1 MAAGEL
7 NLKAIQALCSLPG
20 HINEHF
26 AFNLVLQALHVN
38 YICIYFMFLLGI
50 NFMTKPLG

>member
-1 MAAGEL
+1 MAAGEVI
-7 NLKAIQALCSLPG
+7 LKAIQALCPLPG

-26 AFNLVLQALHVN
+26 AFDLVLQALQHVN

-50 NFMTKPLG
+50 NFMT